1 MRRMELGFTAGIAAI
16 VLLGVL
22 GQLLGHAVKVPSII
36 VLLALGLL
44 AGPVLGLVDPD
55 ALLGDALFPL
65 VSMAVGLLLFE
76 ESLKLDFSRLHG
88 GARRPVLGLV
98 TTGAIVTGIC
108 ATLLAQWVFDLPLS
122 RAAVIGAI
130 LIVSGPTVVGPLLAV
145 IRPKQPLE
153 SVLAFEGIFIDPI
166 GATVALGMVHLALHQ
181 SGTGLGITALVGVLT
196 GLGSAVAYLVILRF
210 GRAPAVTHVALG
222 VAVALTAF
230 AVAESVN
237 EESGLWA
244 TTALGVALAN
254 QTWVSLEALHEF
266 GSHVGMLLIGSL
278 FIVLSARIDL
288 DALALYLPAT
298 LVLLAFLVLGVRPLA
313 AGLATMRTALSRRE
327 RAMVGWMAPRGIVA
341 ASTASVFAL
350 QFDDAGEPFPALVPI
365 VFGVVLFTAIVYGTT
380 GALVARLLGVRATE
394 VEPIDDDGVPR
405 EISDRS

>member
-1 MRRMELGFTAGIAAI
+1 MRGMELAFTAGIAAI

-22 GQLLGHAVKVPSII
+22 GQLLGHALRVPSII
-36 VLLALGLL
+36 VLLVLGLL

-98 TTGAIVTGIC
+98 TTGAIVTGVC
-108 ATLLAQWVFDLPLS
+108 TTLLAQWVFGLPFS

-166 GATVALGMVHLALHQ
+166 GATVALSMVHLALHQ
-181 SGTGLGITALVGVLT
+181 SGSGLGTTALAGVLT
-196 GLGSAVAYLVILRF
+196 GVATAAVYLVIVRF
-210 GRAPAVTHVALG
+210 GRVPAATHVALG
-222 VAVALTAF
+222 VAVALAAF
-230 AVAESVN
+230 AIAESVS

-254 QTWVSLEALHEF
+254 QRWVSLEALHEF

-278 FIVLSARIDL
+278 FIVLAARVDL
-288 DALALYLPAT
+288 DALVAYLPGT

-313 AGLATMRTALSRRE
+313 AGLATVRTVLSRPE
-327 RAMVGWMAPRGIVA
+327 RAMVAWMAPRGIVA

-350 QFDDAGEPFPALVPI
+350 QFDDAGEPFPALVPV
-365 VFGVVLFTAIVYGTT
+365 VFGVVLFTAIVYGST
-380 GALVARLLGVRATE
+380 GALVARLLGVRVAE
-394 VEPIDDDGVPR
+394 MEPVDDDGVPR

>member
-1 MRRMELGFTAGIAAI
+1 MELGFTAGIAAI

-22 GQLLGHAVKVPSII
+22 GQLLGHAVRIPSII
-36 VLLALGLL
+36 VLLVLGLL

-98 TTGAIVTGIC
+98 TTGAVVTGVC
-108 ATLLAQWVFDLPLS
+108 ATLIAQWVFGLPFS

-166 GATVALGMVHLALHQ
+166 GATIALSMVHLALHDN
-181 SGTGLGITALVGVLT
+181 GVGLGATALVGIVT
-196 GLGSAVAYLVILRF
+196 GVGTAAAYLAIVRF
-210 GRAPAVTHVALG
+210 GRIPPATHVALG
-222 VAVALTAF
+222 VAVALAAF
-230 AVAESVN
+230 ATAESVG

-254 QTWVSLEALHEF
+254 QPWVRLDALHEF

-278 FIVLSARIDL
+278 FIVLAARVDL
-288 DALALYLPAT
+288 DAMVLFLPGT

-313 AGLATMRTALSRRE
+313 AGLATMRTVLSRPE
-327 RAMVGWMAPRGIVA
+327 RAMVAWMAPRGIVA

-350 QFDDAGEPFPALVPI
+350 QFDDAGEPFPELVPI
-365 VFGVVLFTAIVYGTT
+365 IFGIVLCTAIVYGGT
-380 GALVARLLGVRATE
+380 GPLVARLLGVRATE
-394 VEPIDDDGVPR
+394 IEPIDDDGVPR
-405 EISDRS
+405 KISDRS

>member
-1 MRRMELGFTAGIAAI
+1 MTGMELAFTAGIAAI

-22 GQLLGHAVKVPSII
+22 GQLLGHALRVPSII
-36 VLLALGLL
+36 VLLVLGLL
-44 AGPVLGLVDPD
+44 AGPIFGWVDPD
-55 ALLGDALFPL
+55 ALLGEALFPL

-98 TTGAIVTGIC
+98 TVGAVVTGVC
-108 ATLLAQWVFDLPLS
+108 VTLLAQWVFGLSFS

-166 GATVALGMVHLALHQ
+166 GATVALSMVHLALHA
-181 SGTGLGITALVGVLT
+181 SGVGLGMTALVGILT
-196 GLGSAVAYLVILRF
+196 GLATAAAYLVIVRY
-210 GRAPAVTHVALG
+210 GRVPAATHVALG
-222 VAVALTAF
+222 VAVALAAF
-230 AVAESVN
+230 AIAESVG

-254 QTWVSLEALHEF
+254 QPWVSMTALHEF

-278 FIVLSARIDL
+278 FIVLAARIDL
-288 DALALYLPAT
+288 DALALYLPGT

-313 AGLATMRTALSRRE
+313 AGLATMRTVLSRPE
-327 RAMVGWMAPRGIVA
+327 RAMVAWMAPRGIVA

-365 VFGVVLFTAIVYGTT
+365 VFGVVLLTAVVYGAT
-380 GALVARLLGVRATE
+380 GPLVARLLGVRAA
-394 VEPIDDDGVPR
+394 EPEAIDEDGIPQ

>member
-1 MRRMELGFTAGIAAI
+1 MAGMELAFTGGIAAI
-16 VLLGVL
+16 ILLGVL
-22 GQLLGHAVKVPSII
+22 GQLVGHAARIPSII
-36 VLLALGLL
+36 VLLVLGLL

-76 ESLKLDFSRLHG
+76 ESLKLDFSRLRG

-98 TTGAIVTGIC
+98 TTGAVVTGVC
-108 ATLLAQWVFDLPLS
+108 ATLLAQWVFGLPFS

-145 IRPKQPLE
+145 VRPKQPLE

-166 GATVALGMVHLALHQ
+166 GATVALSMVHLALHN
-181 SGTGLGITALVGVLT
+181 SGVGLGRTAAVGILT
-196 GLGSAVAYLVILRF
+196 GLVAAAVYLAVVRF
-210 GRAPAVTHVALG
+210 GRVPSATHVALG
-222 VAVALTAF
+222 VAVALAAF
-230 AVAESVN
+230 AAAESVG

-244 TTALGVALAN
+244 TTALGVTLAN
-254 QTWVSLEALHEF
+254 QSWVSLEALHEF

-288 DALALYLPAT
+288 DALVHYLPAT

-313 AGLATMRTALSRRE
+313 AGLATMRTVLSRRE

-365 VFGVVLFTAIVYGTT
+365 VFGIVLFTAIVYGTT
-380 GALVARLLGVRATE
+380 GPLVARLLGVRAAE
-394 VEPIDDDGVPR
+394 LEPIDDDGVPR
-405 EISDRS
+405 KMSDRS